1 MLRVR
6 VAASSPVGLRV
17 RRTWR
22 FKGGRPPPSQGG
34 DLPQR
39 VAAHGRRPAYH
50 GRSKATG
57 RSRWQRISLVF
68 ADSTPRRFAADCHRL
83 QPRGSIKAPYSAR
96 HENDFVCATLGG
108 ISLSEKRQL
117 NGYRVRLR
125 VVEEYDV
132 ALLAESHDDAKVR
145 AEADLRRGDQF
156 EDIQDSWPEEIVSVE
171 ALAVEPY
178 PELE

>member
-1 MLRVR
+1 
-6 VAASSPVGLRV
+6 
-17 RRTWR
+17 
-22 FKGGRPPPSQGG
+22 
-34 DLPQR
+34 
-39 VAAHGRRPAYH
+39 
-50 GRSKATG
+50 
-57 RSRWQRISLVF
+57 
-68 ADSTPRRFAADCHRL
+68 
-83 QPRGSIKAPYSAR
+83 
-96 HENDFVCATLGG
+96 
-108 ISLSEKRQL
+108 LSEQRQR

-132 ALLAESHDDAKVR
+132 ALLADSPDDAKAR